1 VAPTLTDSAEEERR
15 RRLEVES
22 LWQRAAAIAARHPG
36 MDVSGVYHALQNL
49 QRTPEER
56 LRRALNGRLRADRR

>member
-1 VAPTLTDSAEEERR
+1 VDTTLTDSSEEEYRR
-15 RRLEVES
+15 QREVEA
-22 LWQRAAAIAARHPG
+22 LWRQAAAIAARHPG

-56 LRRALNGRLRADRR
+56 LHRGLNGRLRADRR